1 MEFERASEQV
11 MLAEA
16 VGAVAAEFGH
26 PYFAKCTAEGTRPD
40 ALWEALGTQGFLGV
54 HLPVAHGGGGAGIAE
69 LAIVGEEV
77 AAQGCPLLLTLVSPA
92 ICAELIARYGTE
104 SQQSTWLP
112 SLGAGAKM
120 AFAITEPDAGSNSH
134 NLSTVATRDGGEW
147 RISGAKTYISGVDE
161 ADQILLVTRTST
173 DPDTGRG
180 RLTLFIV
187 DSDAPGLTRQ
197 LIPTETK
204 IPEKQFQLFF
214 DGVVVADDRRIG
226 DVDDGLRV
234 VFDGLNPERIMSAAL
249 LNGVS
254 RYVLDIACRYA
265 SERVVWGTTPVGAHQ
280 GVAHP
285 LATAKIELE
294 LARLMNDKA
303 AWLHDHSE
311 DRRAAGEAANMAK
324 FAAAE
329 AAAHCLDA
337 SIQAMGGNGMASDYG
352 VADLWGIVR
361 LLKIAPVSREMIL
374 NFISTATLG
383 LPRSY

>member
-1 MEFERASEQV
+1 
-11 MLAEA
+11 
-16 VGAVAAEFGH
+16 
-26 PYFAKCTAEGTRPD
+26 
-40 ALWEALGTQGFLGV
+40 
-54 HLPVAHGGGGAGIAE
+54 
-69 LAIVGEEV
+69 
-77 AAQGCPLLLTLVSPA
+77 
-92 ICAELIARYGTE
+92 
-104 SQQSTWLP
+104 
-112 SLGAGAKM
+112 
-120 AFAITEPDAGSNSH
+120 
-134 NLSTVATRDGGEW
+134 
-147 RISGAKTYISGVDE
+147 
-161 ADQILLVTRTST
+161 
-173 DPDTGRG
+173 
-180 RLTLFIV
+180 LFIV

-234 VFDGLNPERIMSAAL
+234 VFDGLNPERIVSAAL

-374 NFISTATLG
+374 NFISTASLG